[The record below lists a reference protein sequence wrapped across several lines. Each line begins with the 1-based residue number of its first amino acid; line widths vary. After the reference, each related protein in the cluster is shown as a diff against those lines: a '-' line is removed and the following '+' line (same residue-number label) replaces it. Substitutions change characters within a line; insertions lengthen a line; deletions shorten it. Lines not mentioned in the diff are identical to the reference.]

1 MTKGGL
7 FVENTLRRI
16 VDADRASRLSVE
28 KARERR
34 ENLSEELS
42 RRKKEIDAAHKKNA
56 EDAVKKAR
64 EKAELKVNRASL
76 ELDGQTKQKS
86 DALKK
91 IYDENHNMWVENI
104 VKAVIG

>member
-1 MTKGGL
+1 M
-7 FVENTLRRI
+7 ENTLRRI

-56 EDAVKKAR
+56 EGRRKKSAMKR
-64 EKAELKVNRASL
+64 LNLR
-76 ELDGQTKQKS
+76 
-86 DALKK
+86 
-91 IYDENHNMWVENI
+91 
-104 VKAVIG
+104 

>member
-1 MTKGGL
+1 MTKGGF

-42 RRKKEIDAAHKKNA
+42 RRKKEIDAAHKENA
-56 EDAVKKAR
+56 EDAVKKR
-64 EKAELKVNRASL
+64 
-76 ELDGQTKQKS
+76 
-86 DALKK
+86 
-91 IYDENHNMWVENI
+91 
-104 VKAVIG
+104 VKRLNLR

>member
-1 MTKGGL
+1 MTKGVF

-56 EDAVKKAR
+56 EDAVKKR
-64 EKAELKVNRASL
+64 VKRRSL
-76 ELDGQTKQKS
+76 R
-86 DALKK
+86 
-91 IYDENHNMWVENI
+91 
-104 VKAVIG
+104 

>member
-1 MTKGGL
+1 MTKGGF

-16 VDADRASRLSVE
+16 VDADRASGLSVE
-28 KARERR
+28 KARD
-34 ENLSEELS
+34 

>member
-1 MTKGGL
+1 MTKGGF

-42 RRKKEIDAAHKKNA
+42 RRHHLAFLHSHGQDTSAAKRK
-56 EDAVKKAR
+56 
-64 EKAELKVNRASL
+64 
-76 ELDGQTKQKS
+76 
-86 DALKK
+86 
-91 IYDENHNMWVENI
+91 
-104 VKAVIG
+104 

>member
-1 MTKGGL
+1 M
-7 FVENTLRRI
+7 ENTLRRI

-76 ELDGQTKQKS
+76 ELDGQTKQKVRRTQKRFMMKTTICG
-86 DALKK
+86 LKTSLK
-91 IYDENHNMWVENI
+91 PL
-104 VKAVIG
+104 

>member
-1 MTKGGL
+1 M
-7 FVENTLRRI
+7 ENTLRRI

-56 EDAVKKAR
+56 EDAVKKSA
-64 EKAELKVNRASL
+64 
-76 ELDGQTKQKS
+76 
-86 DALKK
+86 
-91 IYDENHNMWVENI
+91 
-104 VKAVIG
+104 

>member
-1 MTKGGL
+1 M
-7 FVENTLRRI
+7 ENTLRRI

-28 KARERR
+28 
-34 ENLSEELS
+34 
-42 RRKKEIDAAHKKNA
+42 KEIDAAHKKNA

>member
-1 MTKGGL
+1 M
-7 FVENTLRRI
+7 ENTLRRI

-42 RRKKEIDAAHKKNA
+42 RRKKDAAHKKNA

>member
-1 MTKGGL
+1 M
-7 FVENTLRRI
+7 ENTLRRI

-28 KARERR
+28 KARA
-34 ENLSEELS
+34 

>member
-1 MTKGGL
+1 M
-7 FVENTLRRI
+7 ENTLRRI

-34 ENLSEELS
+34 ENLTEELP
-42 RRKKEIDAAHKKNA
+42 RRKKKIDAAHKKNA

-76 ELDGQTKQKS
+76 KLESQTKQRS
-86 DALKK
+86 DTLKK
-91 IYDENHNMWVENI
+91 IYDENCDKWVEDI

>member
-1 MTKGGL
+1 M
-7 FVENTLRRI
+7 ENTLRRI

-42 RRKKEIDAAHKKNA
+42 RRKKEIDAAHKENA

-76 ELDGQTKQKS
+76 ELDSQTHSKRFMMKTTICG
-86 DALKK
+86 LKTSLK
-91 IYDENHNMWVENI
+91 PL
-104 VKAVIG
+104 

>member
-1 MTKGGL
+1 M
-7 FVENTLRRI
+7 ENTLRRI

-42 RRKKEIDAAHKKNA
+42 RRKKEIKNA

>member
-1 MTKGGL
+1 MTKGGF

-34 ENLSEELS
+34 E
-42 RRKKEIDAAHKKNA
+42 KNA